1 MASITSRS
9 AESRLRKAE
18 EYREKYVAE
27 LVEIE
32 VEKRIGEIESRIKRP
47 HLTDARAL
55 ARIVRAI
62 NTRLRRENSQT
73 RTSTARVETFRE
85 VLKLIG
91 NVSREE
97 WPGIVN
103 DVKDAC
109 DERDGDASGVVNAD

>member
-1 MASITSRS
+1 MASSITSRS

-18 EYREKYVAE
+18 EYRQKYVAE

-32 VEKRIGEIESRIKRP
+32 VEKRIGEITARIQRP
-47 HLTDARAL
+47 HLTDARVV

-62 NTRLRRENSQT
+62 NTRLRRENSQAKS
-73 RTSTARVETFRE
+73 STVRVETFRE

-97 WPGIVN
+97 WPGMVN

-109 DERDGDASGVVNAD
+109 DERDGRDGGAA

>member
-47 HLTDARAL
+47 HLTDAR
-55 ARIVRAI
+55 RQGTIHPRR
-62 NTRLRRENSQT
+62 RLDSE
-73 RTSTARVETFRE
+73 
-85 VLKLIG
+85 
-91 NVSREE
+91 
-97 WPGIVN
+97 
-103 DVKDAC
+103 
-109 DERDGDASGVVNAD
+109 

>member
-32 VEKRIGEIESRIKRP
+32 VEKRIGEITARVQRP
-47 HLTDARAL
+47 HLTDAHAL

-62 NTRLRRENSQT
+62 NTRIKIENSKSKT
-73 RTSTARVETFRE
+73 VTARVETLRE

-91 NVSREE
+91 NISREE

-109 DERDGDASGVVNAD
+109 DERDGDAA